1 MKIPSQIATLLA
13 GILLTLLSLWYGYN
27 HHLLPIAA
35 SAEADLID
43 DLFNVMMTIGTGIF
57 ILVQGA
63 LLWVIFRYRR
73 KAGDD
78 TDAKYIH
85 GNIPLEIV
93 WTAIPA
99 VIVLALSIYS
109 FDIYEQMGG
118 LNPMDH
124 GSHLASAHGEEAHGT
139 SVANAGPGAAIAAP
153 LEAPPEASTTA
164 TAVDG
169 TKATLPT
176 GENPTGEDAV
186 TPVIV
191 PPDAVTPKD
200 VVSPDGM
207 APNVV
212 TPKEVA
218 IPVTVPADSVKPK
231 NPAAVPATIPD
242 RNSVIVNVNGLQ
254 FAWLFNYEGTE
265 VTAGELHV
273 PVGRDVRLNIS
284 AMDVLHAFWVPEFRV
299 KQDAI
304 PGRTVSLRFLPTK
317 VGEYPVICAEL
328 CGAYHGVMKTKVVVE
343 PEDAFQAWLTSQ
355 QVASRPDQD
364 PQLQQA
370 IALAHPS
377 TLHLSDADYL
387 APYAQRLGVTVEHLQ
402 SIQAMQQMPD
412 PHL

>member
-35 SAEADLID
+35 SAEAELID

-57 ILVQGA
+57 IMVQGA

-73 KAGDD
+73 KPGDD
-78 TDAKYIH
+78 SDAKYIH

-99 VIVLALSIYS
+99 MIVLALSIYS

-124 GSHLASAHGEEAHGT
+124 GSHLASAHSET
-139 SVANAGPGAAIAAP
+139 SMAPLSNAGSGAAIAAP
-153 LEAPPEASTTA
+153 LETLPEVSTTV
-164 TAVDG
+164 TGNG

-176 GENPTGEDAV
+176 GENPKGEDVV

-218 IPVTVPADSVKPK
+218 VPVTVPADAVKPK
-231 NPAAVPATIPD
+231 NPTAAPATIPAQD
-242 RNSVIVNVNGLQ
+242 SVVVNVNGLQ
-254 FAWLFNYEGTE
+254 FAWLFNYEGTDIS
-265 VTAGELHV
+265 AGELHV

-304 PGRTVSLRFLPTK
+304 PGRTVSLRFLPTR

-343 PEDAFQAWLTSQ
+343 SEDAFQAWLTSQ
-355 QVASRPDQD
+355 QVASRPEQD
-364 PQLQQA
+364 PQMQQA
-370 IALAHPS
+370 IAFHTAHLG
-377 TLHLSDADYL
+377 TTHLSEADYL
-387 APYAQRLGVTVEHLQ
+387 VPYAKKLGVTVEHIQ

-412 PHL
+412 PHS

>member
-1 MKIPSQIATLLA
+1 MA

-57 ILVQGA
+57 ILVQGS

-73 KAGDD
+73 KPDD
-78 TDAKYIH
+78 DSDAKYIH

-99 VIVLALSIYS
+99 MVVLALSIYS

-124 GSHLASAHGEEAHGT
+124 GSHLASAHDATHHDMT
-139 SVANAGPGAAIAAP
+139 LADSVPRSEPGAAIAAP
-153 LEAPPEASTTA
+153 LAALPESTTA
-164 TAVDG
+164 LADATVGATTTAVP
-169 TKATLPT
+169 TPAPSATQ
-176 GENPTGEDAV
+176 
-186 TPVIV
+186 
-191 PPDAVTPKD
+191 
-200 VVSPDGM
+200 
-207 APNVV
+207 
-212 TPKEVA
+212 
-218 IPVTVPADSVKPK
+218 DSV
-231 NPAAVPATIPD
+231 
-242 RNSVIVNVNGLQ
+242 VINVNGLQ

-265 VTAGELHV
+265 ITAGELHV

-343 PEDAFQAWLTSQ
+343 PEEAFQAWLTSQ
-355 QVASRPDQD
+355 QVASRPEQD
-364 PQLQQA
+364 PPMQQA
-370 IALAHPS
+370 IALHPA
-377 TLHLSDADYL
+377 HLSDADYL
-387 APYAQRLGVTVEHLQ
+387 APYAQKLGITVEHIQ
-402 SIQAMQQMPD
+402 SIQAMQQMPESN
-412 PHL
+412 L